1 MKLRTFRKKEEGAV
15 AVIVALSMTVLLGFV
30 AFAVDFGMMAVC
42 RQSLQN
48 AADAA
53 ALAAAEDLGEKK
65 PEKVNLTVNKYCM
78 ANGFDPADDAVS
90 VSVQTSGTTVTVT
103 LQRSLQM
110 GFSAVVTGER
120 TRTVSAA
127 ATAEAT
133 SIFGNC
139 PYAMFAGQHIDDNG
153 SGIDINGNNIKING
167 DIHSNSDI
175 IMKNAV
181 LGPGVQATAVHHT
194 NPNSAGWK
202 PGQIARDM
210 PSFAS
215 FEKALTEMKDT
226 VVVFEGSISKGKH
239 DGFQSLIDDA
249 VAAYKTKTG
258 GEGYLTDGLYIHI
271 TGDLTFHGN
280 GSTAYEA
287 EFPIVLIAD
296 GNIDLNG
303 ACINSDYDYPVCVM
317 SKEKNITVNGGGAE
331 FTGIIY
337 APNGDVT
344 INGNDARFVGSI
356 VAKNI
361 TKNGGKTTVSYLD
374 NLDRFLPKSKVH
386 LIA

>member
-1 MKLRTFRKKEEGAV
+1 MKLRTFRKKEEGTV

-30 AFAVDFGMMAVC
+30 ALAVDFGMMAVC

-53 ALAAAEDLGEKK
+53 ALAAAADLGAKK
-65 PEKVNLTVNKYCM
+65 PEKVNLTVAEYCA
-78 ANGFDPADDAVS
+78 ANGFAPADDAVT

-103 LQRSLQM
+103 LQRSMQM
-110 GFSAVVTGER
+110 AFSAVVTGEH

-153 SGIDINGNNIKING
+153 SGIDINGNNIAING

-175 IMKNAV
+175 SMKNAV

-194 NPNSAGWK
+194 DPHSDGWK

-210 PSFAS
+210 PSYSS
-215 FEKALTEMKDT
+215 FEKALTDMTDT
-226 VVVFEGSISKGKH
+226 VVFEGSISKDKH
-239 DGFQSLIDDA
+239 DGFQSLIDEAIEVYED
-249 VAAYKTKTG
+249 KTG

-344 INGNDARFVGSI
+344 INGNDASFVGSI

-361 TKNGGKTTVSYLD
+361 TKNGGKTTVSYQD
-374 NLDRFLPKSKVH
+374 DLDRFLPKSKVH